1 LNGERAEFMTELLEA
16 LREEIWLLERE
27 LGKFGFDSR
36 RGIESYDIAELREV
50 LGRSGNESRARELL
64 LKLIELQERLY
75 KALYELSSSK
85 ELNVDTESPE
95 KRLLLI
101 KSWLKGDGATARG
114 RTRSKFAEALRSTIR
129 VLEECEDDCVDKVL
143 ATLRTA
149 YKRDYDRH
157 RVVDRMLEMCID
169 ATKAD
174 DLPSRWRED
183 LNLPDKV
190 KLLVEHVSKDRE
202 RTLGLMK
209 KCWDA
214 E

>member
-1 LNGERAEFMTELLEA
+1 VTEFLEA
-16 LREEIWLLERE
+16 LREEIWLLEIE
-27 LGKFGFDSR
+27 LGKFGFDPR

-50 LGRSGNESRARELL
+50 LSRSGNESRARELL

-75 KALYELSSSK
+75 KALYELSGSK
-85 ELNVDTESPE
+85 ELNVDTKSPE

-101 KSWLKGDGATARG
+101 KSWLRGDGANISWRVG
-114 RTRSKFAEALRSTIR
+114 SKFAEALRSIIR
-129 VLEECEDDCVDKVL
+129 ALEKCEGDCVDRVL
-143 ATLRTA
+143 AILRTV

-157 RVVDRMLEMCID
+157 RVVDRMLKMCVD
-169 ATKAD
+169 TAKAD
-174 DLPSRWRED
+174 DLPNRWCED

-190 KLLVEHVSKDRE
+190 RLLVERVSKDRE

-209 KCWDA
+209 KCWDV